1 MSQTLAAERTDT
13 GALQSFAYDN
23 RIVRDFIVATM
34 VWGLVGML
42 VGVIV
47 ALQLAFPA
55 LNVEIP
61 WLTYGRLRPLHTNAV
76 IFAFA
81 GNAIFAGIYYSSQ
94 RLLKARMFCDKLS
107 RFHFWGWQ
115 AIIVAAAITL
125 PLGITTSKEYAELE
139 WPIDIAIAVVW
150 LAFGA
155 NLIGTIFTRRERHLY
170 VAIWF
175 YLATVL
181 AITMLHVVN
190 SLALPVTLFHSY
202 SLYAGAQDAL
212 VQWWYGHNAVAFF
225 LTTPFLGLMYY
236 FLPKAA
242 ERPVYSY
249 RLSIVHFWSLVFLY
263 IWAGPHH
270 LLNSATPEWA
280 QTLGVI
286 FSVMLIA
293 PSWGGLVNGFMTLRG
308 AWHRVR
314 QEVVLKFFVAAIAFY
329 GLATFEGCMLSLRSI
344 NALSHNTEWTIG
356 HVHGG
361 ALGWNGLLIF
371 AMFYW
376 LVPRLW
382 RTPLWSTTMA
392 NWHFWLALIGI
403 KLYLLAMWVSGIMQ
417 GVMQLAFDD
426 NGRLMYA
433 DWMEI
438 IRMTIPWYWV
448 RAVGGVLY
456 LLGVVLCA
464 INLWRTATSGTLLAE
479 EQAQAPALLPETDHL
494 PQVQQALAQ
503 PGMRARTSALHGLI
517 ERWPLALIILS
528 GITMTIG
535 GAFQIIPSLIQGAVT
550 PPIASVRPY
559 TPLELTGRDLYIREG
574 CSGCHTQLVR
584 TLRAET
590 ERYQGEYTRMGEHIY
605 DRPFLWGS
613 KRTGPDLAREGL
625 IRPDPAWHY
634 RHFTDPQGMVPGTIM
649 PSYAWLAR
657 DDMDLST
664 VSRKLAVLASPP
676 LYTPYTATDIA
687 NAEADARAQ
696 AMAIAERLKGMP
708 GVDDHTALANKEVIA
723 LIAYLQRLGRDL
735 HHAAPTVGAS
745 GR

>member
-1 MSQTLAAERTDT
+1 MTETLSDPR
-13 GALQSFAYDN
+13 GALESFAYDN
-23 RIVRDFIVATM
+23 RIVRDFIVATL
-34 VWGLVGML
+34 VWGVVGML
-42 VGVIV
+42 VGVVI
-47 ALQLAFPA
+47 ALQLAWPA
-55 LNVEIP
+55 LNFEIP

-94 RLLKARMFCDKLS
+94 RLLKARMFSDKLS
-107 RFHFWGWQ
+107 AVHFWGWQ
-115 AIIVAAAITL
+115 LIIVLAAVTL

-139 WPIDIAIAVVW
+139 WPIDILIAVVW
-150 LAFGA
+150 LVFAA
-155 NLIGTIFTRRERHLY
+155 NLFGTIFKRRERHLY

-175 YLATVL
+175 YIATVL
-181 AITMLHVVN
+181 AIAMLHVIN
-190 SLALPVTLFHSY
+190 SLALPVTLTQSY
-202 SLYAGAQDAL
+202 SLFAGAQDAL

-280 QTLGVI
+280 QTLGVV

-293 PSWGGLVNGFMTLRG
+293 PSWGGLANGFLTLRG
-308 AWHRVR
+308 TWDKVRVDP
-314 QEVVLKFFVAAIAFY
+314 VLKCFVAAIAFY
-329 GLATFEGCMLSLRSI
+329 GVATFEGCLLSLRSV

-356 HVHGG
+356 HVHGA
-361 ALGWNGLLIF
+361 ALGWNGLLAFGMI
-371 AMFYW
+371 YW
-376 LVPRLW
+376 LVPRMW
-382 RTPLWSTTMA
+382 RTPLWSVRLA
-392 NWHFWLALIGI
+392 NVHVWIAVVGI
-403 KLYLLAMWVSGIMQ
+403 LLYLVAMWISGIMQ
-417 GVMQLAFDD
+417 GLMQLAFDD
-426 NGRLMYA
+426 NGRLAYT

-438 IRMTIPWYWV
+438 IRATIPWYWV
-448 RAVGGVLY
+448 RAAGGALY
-456 LLGVVLCA
+456 LLGMVLCV
-464 INLWRTATSGTLLAE
+464 INVWRTARAGTLLANE
-479 EQAQAPALLPETDHL
+479 DAQAARFVPETAHL
-494 PQVQQALAQ
+494 PAVQEALAL
-503 PGMRARTSALHGLI
+503 PTMRARTSALHGLV
-517 ERWPLALIILS
+517 ERWPLVLIVLS
-528 GITMTIG
+528 AMAMGIG
-535 GAFQIIPSLIQGAVT
+535 GFFQIVPSLVQGALT

-559 TPLELTGRDLYIREG
+559 SPLELTGRDIYIREG

-625 IRPDPAWHY
+625 IRPGAAWHY
-634 RHFTDPQGMVPGTIM
+634 SHFENPQILVAGSIM
-649 PSYAWLAR
+649 PSYVWLTR

-664 VSRKLAVLASPP
+664 VSRKLAVLAAPP
-676 LYTPYTATDIA
+676 LYTPYSASEIA

-696 AMAIAERLKGMP
+696 ALVIAAELRQQP
-708 GVDDHTALANKEVIA
+708 ALAAKADLESKEVIA
-723 LIAYLQRLGRDL
+723 VIAYLKRLGRDL
-735 HHAAPTVGAS
+735 HHPAPRITAS
-745 GR
+745 GP